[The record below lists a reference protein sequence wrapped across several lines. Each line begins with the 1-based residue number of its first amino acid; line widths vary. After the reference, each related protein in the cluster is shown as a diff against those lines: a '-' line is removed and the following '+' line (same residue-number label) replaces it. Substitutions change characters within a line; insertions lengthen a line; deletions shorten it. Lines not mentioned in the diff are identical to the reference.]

1 MNIFKKIAYS
11 LIKKVKILPLDI
23 YAKIHYEY
31 YNDKKLDLTNP
42 IEFNEKI
49 QWLKVYFHPELIT
62 KLADKY
68 EVREYVEEKIGLK
81 YLNEL
86 IAVYKQVDDVNFDVL
101 PQKFVIKGVHGCGYN
116 LIVNDKSKLNE
127 KKARRLM
134 KKWMRRN
141 YYYRS
146 GLEWVY
152 KNIKPKLICE
162 KYLLQ
167 QGKEV
172 IDDYKF
178 FCFNGILKFVQID
191 VDRHNG
197 HCKYYFDMNWKKLP
211 FRLKSYENE
220 YDGELLPPANFDE
233 MKLLAEKLA
242 DKLPFVRVD
251 FYSINDKTIFGEM
264 TFYPSDGSL
273 DFVPDE
279 YNKII
284 GDYLV
289 LPEITNGQKEITTY

>member
-1 MNIFKKIAYS
+1 MNILKKMAYG
-11 LIKKVKILPLDI
+11 LIKKVKKLPEDF

-31 YNDKKLDLTNP
+31 YNDKKLDLSNP
-42 IEFNEKI
+42 IEFNQKI
-49 QWLKVYFHPELIT
+49 QWLKVYYHPEITT

-68 EVREYVEEKIGLK
+68 EVREYVEKKIGKK

-86 IAVYKQVDDVNFDVL
+86 IAVYNNVDEVNFDVL
-101 PQKFVIKGVHGCGYN
+101 PQRFVIKGVHGCGYN
-116 LIVNDKSKLNE
+116 LIVYDKSKLD
-127 KKARRLM
+127 KKMARRLM
-134 KKWMRRN
+134 KKWMGRN

-162 KYLLQ
+162 KYLVQ
-167 QGKEV
+167 EGKKE
-172 IDDYKF
+172 IIDYKF
-178 FCFNGILKFVQID
+178 FCFNGIPKFVQID
-191 VDRHNG
+191 VGRNSY
-197 HCKYYFDMNWKKLP
+197 HCKYFFDMSWNKLP
-211 FRLKSYENE
+211 FLLDSYPNI
-220 YDGELLPPANFDE
+220 YVGELLPPATFDE
-233 MKLLAEKLA
+233 MKILAEKLA

-251 FYSINDKTIFGEM
+251 FYSIDDKTIFGEM
-264 TFYPSDGSL
+264 TFYPADGRL

-289 LPEITNGQKEITTY
+289 LPEIKKGQKEITIY

>member
-1 MNIFKKIAYS
+1 MNIFKKKAFG
-11 LIKKVKILPLDI
+11 LISKVKILPSDF
-23 YAKIHYEY
+23 YAKIYYEY
-31 YNDKKLDLTNP
+31 YNDKILDLSNP
-42 IEFNEKI
+42 IEFNQKI
-49 QWLKVYFHPELIT
+49 QWLKVYYHPEIIT

-68 EVREYVEEKIGLK
+68 EVRSYVEEKIGKK

-86 IAVYKQVDDVNFDVL
+86 IAVYNKVDKVNFDAL
-101 PQKFVIKGVHGCGYN
+101 PQRFVIKGVHGCGYN
-116 LIVNDKSKLNE
+116 LIVNDKYKLNE
-127 KKARRLM
+127 RKARRLM

-162 KYLLQ
+162 KYLEQ
-167 QGKEV
+167 EDEKPFN
-172 IDDYKF
+172 DYKF
-178 FCFNGILKFVQID
+178 FCFEGIPKFVQVD
-191 VDRHNG
+191 VDRFG
-197 HCKYYFDMNWKKLP
+197 GYFKYYFDLNWNKLP
-211 FRLKSYENE
+211 FHRKT
-220 YDGELLPPANFDE
+220 YDNIIEEEILPPANFDE

-264 TFYPSDGSL
+264 TFYPSDGRQ

-289 LPEITNGQKEITTY
+289 LPKIPKGQKEITTY